1 MKNMT
6 QFFISFLI
14 IFSLVGC
21 TSFSPVNMTTSE
33 LQKQI
38 SAGNVINSHN
48 KVKLQTSS
56 GKSHELIVT
65 RVTSTHVHS
74 ENKSIPINTII
85 SVKKSGTNHTKTA
98 GLTVIVLVAVAL
110 TVAYK
115 VVGDVT
121 DDILE

>member
-1 MKNMT
+1 
-6 QFFISFLI
+6 
-14 IFSLVGC
+14 
-21 TSFSPVNMTTSE
+21 MTTNE

-48 KVKLQTSS
+48 KVKLQTYN

-65 RVTSTHVHS
+65 RVTSTHVQS
-74 ENKSIPINTII
+74 KNKSIPINTII
-85 SVKKSGTNHTKTA
+85 SMKKSGVNHAKTA

-110 TVAYK
+110 AVAYK

-121 DDILE
+121 DDVLE